1 MDPDEQIKQQIEAVN
16 RAARKRVGMQEEDS
30 FVQRVPDCFNA
41 EELVALRSIADEQA
55 TPSDISMRGT
65 ISINKEVR
73 RSQQVW
79 LPPEENAWVYKRML
93 QIARRVNERYQ
104 YQIDRVDDKIQ
115 IAYYD
120 ETEQGFFSWHMDWGS
135 DAQQRKISISIPL
148 NEPEEYE
155 GGELEFNVNGV
166 PAAVPQKMGTAVT
179 FPSYI
184 LHRVNPVTRG
194 RRYSMV
200 AWIHGPPFR

>member
-1 MDPDEQIKQQIEAVN
+1 MDPTKQISQQIEAAN
-16 RAARKRVGMQEEDS
+16 RAARKRIGMKSEES
-30 FVQRVPDCFNA
+30 FVQRVPNCF
-41 EELVALRSIADEQA
+41 SADELSLLKA
-55 TPSDISMRGT
+55 TTDEHSNPSDVSVRGKVSHSQT
-65 ISINKEVR
+65 AR
-73 RSQQVW
+73 RSRQLW
-79 LPPEENAWVYKRML
+79 LPPDEFKWVYERML
-93 QIARRVNERYQ
+93 KIARRVNECYH

-120 ETEQGFFSWHMDWGS
+120 ESEQGFFTWHMDWGS

-148 NEPEEYE
+148 NDPAEYE
-155 GGELEFNVNGV
+155 GGDLEFNVNGI
-166 PAAVPQKMGTAVT
+166 PAAVPQEQGVAIS

-184 LHRVNPVTRG
+184 LHRVTPVTRG